1 MHSKTLSNFWMD
13 SNSVFDCQLIH
24 LSKIG
29 DRNGQITA
37 VNNHVDIPFE
47 IRRVFYLYDI
57 PAGESRGAHAHVNCH
72 QLIIAGSGAFEVIVD
87 DGRLKKVYRLDQPN
101 LGLHVP
107 PGIWASLHD
116 FSSGAVCMVLA
127 SHGYDENDYIREY
140 QMYLDLKKTL

>member
-1 MHSKTLSNFWMD
+1 MESC
-13 SNSVFDCQLIH
+13 SVFDCHLIH
-24 LSKIG
+24 LPKIG

-37 VNNHVDIPFE
+37 VTNHVDIPFE

-107 PGIWASLHD
+107 PGIWASLQD

-127 SHGYDENDYIREY
+127 SHGYDEKDYIREY
-140 QMYLDLKKTL
+140 QAYLELKKNTLT